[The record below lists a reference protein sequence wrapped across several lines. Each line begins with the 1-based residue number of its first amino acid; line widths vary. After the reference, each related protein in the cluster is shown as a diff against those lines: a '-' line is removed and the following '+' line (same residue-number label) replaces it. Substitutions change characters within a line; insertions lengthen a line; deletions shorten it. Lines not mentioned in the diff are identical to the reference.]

1 MSKRARQVTSLL
13 ALGAI
18 AAIAALFV
26 GGISSGAPSGAAA
39 APPCGKAT
47 TGAYRASALGVALRV
62 AAGERGGGAVRRA
75 LHTIES
81 DRVLAQAVASGD
93 AAAVHAELIVLLYNH
108 EHIVRMRVLS
118 HGHLI
123 DDVGGP
129 LVLAPVGGSLRV
141 GGRVVGT
148 FLMSIQDD
156 LGYRLLLSR
165 LTGAHI
171 VVTYGASVLMR
182 DIAVSP
188 QRLSS
193 GAVVS
198 VGDSSYLVSE
208 VTVGRFP
215 QGRLHF
221 FILVHGPPA
230 SLARVSCAQVT
241 ADALASIARRAYDEA
256 LSGQQIVHALGALTD
271 ASALR
276 AALAA
281 GDDAAAAQE
290 VRAIVAVGGFARLRV
305 FTRGHLVAE
314 AGSARALVA
323 PVTRALTD
331 ASGRVYGT
339 AVFTAQSAHGY
350 ADLAHS
356 LTDVPVLVRSGARQL
371 AGTFR
376 GPPYLPRT
384 GALLY
389 DGVSYRVASFAG
401 ELFPSGPLRV
411 YVLNPQRP

>member
-1 MSKRARQVTSLL
+1 MSKRARHVTSLL

-18 AAIAALFV
+18 AVIAALFV
-26 GGISSGAPSGAAA
+26 GGISSKPAA
-39 APPCGKAT
+39 APPCGRAT
-47 TGAYRASALGVALRV
+47 AATYEASALGVALRV

-81 DRVLAQAVASGD
+81 DDVLARAVAAGD
-93 AAAVHAELIVLLYNH
+93 ATAVHAELLVLLYNH

-123 DDVGGP
+123 DDLGGP

-141 GGRVVGT
+141 GGRAVGT

-165 LTGAHI
+165 LTGAHT
-171 VVTYGASVLMR
+171 VMTYGGRVLMR
-182 DIAVSP
+182 DIAVST

-193 GAVVS
+193 GAVVT
-198 VGDSSYLVSE
+198 VGDASYLVSE
-208 VTVGRFP
+208 VTVGHFP
-215 QGRLHF
+215 RGQLRVF
-221 FILVHGPPA
+221 MLVHSPPA
-230 SLARVSCAQVT
+230 SLARLTCAQVT
-241 ADALASIARRAYDEA
+241 ADALAGIARRAYDEA
-256 LSGQQIVHALGALTD
+256 LSGQQIVHALGALAD

-281 GDDAAAAQE
+281 GDYATAARAVRELVAA
-290 VRAIVAVGGFARLRV
+290 GGFARLRV

-314 AGSARALVA
+314 AGSARALLA
-323 PVTRALTD
+323 PVTLPLTD
-331 ASGRVYGT
+331 ASGRVYGQ
-339 AVFTAQSAHGY
+339 AVFTVQSAHGY

-356 LTDVPVLVRSGARQL
+356 LTDVPVLVRSGRRQL

-376 GPPYLPRT
+376 GPPSLPNT

-389 DGVSYRVASFAG
+389 NGVSYRVASFAG

-411 YVLNPQRP
+411 YVLNPQRS